1 MRLSDTVSGMTTYSP
16 RVERAIKLAAW
27 LHRDQVRKGRI
38 SYPYITHL
46 MSLAMMLRDYT
57 DDEDVIIAALLH
69 DALEDTPFTEGE
81 LETEFGARIAD
92 IVRGVSEWTGDPAA
106 RPPFEERRRRYI
118 AQLHAA
124 PHESLLVSLADKI
137 HNLRSM
143 VEEYDGRP
151 DEFLRDFGTIETRVH
166 FYEEISALLHER
178 LQDHPLLASLDDA
191 LTEFKTLA
199 VHP

>member
-1 MRLSDTVSGMTTYSP
+1 MTYSP

-46 MSLAMMLRDYT
+46 MSLALMLRDYT

-69 DALEDTPFTEGE
+69 DALEDTVFTEAE
-81 LETEFGARIAD
+81 LQEEFGDHVLA
-92 IVRGVSEWTGDPAA
+92 IVLGVSEWTGDYAQRPSLEVRRA
-106 RPPFEERRRRYI
+106 RYV
-118 AQLHAA
+118 AQLKKA
-124 PHESLLVSLADKI
+124 PLESLLVSLADKI

-151 DEFLRDFGTIETRVH
+151 EDFARDFGKADTRLH
-166 FYEEISALLHER
+166 FYQEIGTILRER
-178 LQDHPLLASLDDA
+178 LETHPLLSSFDDA
-191 LTEFKTLA
+191 LSEFRALCAK
-199 VHP
+199 